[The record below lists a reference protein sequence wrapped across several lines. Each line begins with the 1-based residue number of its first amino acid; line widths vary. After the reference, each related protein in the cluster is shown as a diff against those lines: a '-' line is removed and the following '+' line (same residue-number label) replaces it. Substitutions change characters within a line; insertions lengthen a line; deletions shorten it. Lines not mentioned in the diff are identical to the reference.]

1 MVRWGADG
9 QAALDLVR
17 DQAPAI
23 IVSDIEMPTM
33 TGYEFCKAVKQDSE
47 LRKIPFVL
55 LSTLSDP
62 LDIIKGLDA
71 GADNYVTK
79 PYEPDYLI
87 GRIHSLLETPLA
99 VDEVADQTIDVAIA
113 GQTFKVN
120 AGRQQVLNLLVSTFE
135 NAVAKNQELIQAN
148 QDLAT
153 AKDQLEQNNQDL
165 RDLNQKNC
173 ERQ

>member
-1 MVRWGADG
+1 MSSTQGVEIVIAEDSRIQAKILERRLTEAGHRVRWGG
-9 QAALDLVR
+9 WPSCTDLVR
-17 DQAPAI
+17 EQAPAI

-99 VDEVADQTIDVAIA
+99 VDEGADQTIDVAIA

-120 AGRQQVLNLLVSTFE
+120 AGRH
-135 NAVAKNQELIQAN
+135 
-148 QDLAT
+148 
-153 AKDQLEQNNQDL
+153 
-165 RDLNQKNC
+165 
-173 ERQ
+173 